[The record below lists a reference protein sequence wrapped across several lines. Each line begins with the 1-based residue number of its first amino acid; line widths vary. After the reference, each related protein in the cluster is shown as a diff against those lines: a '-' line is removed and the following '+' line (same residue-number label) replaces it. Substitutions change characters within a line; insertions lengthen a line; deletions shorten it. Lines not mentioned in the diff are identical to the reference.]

1 MIAWTPA
8 YIGIGSNLSD
18 PVAQVEAAF
27 LALAAVPQTRLV
39 LRSPLYRTQPF
50 GPVLQDDYVNAV
62 AGVLTGLTPHQL
74 LAALRDIETAQ
85 GRQRS
90 VRWGPR
96 TLDLDLLL
104 HDDITRNTA
113 TLTLPHPRMHLRAFV
128 LRPLAEIDPDLS
140 IPGIGPVRQ
149 CLIDVADQCCS
160 PAD

>member
-50 GPVLQDDYVNAV
+50 GPVPQDDYVNAV

-74 LAALRDIETAQ
+74 LTALRDIETAQ

-96 TLDLDLLL
+96 TLDLDLVVQGQQRCE
-104 HDDITRNTA
+104 DD
-113 TLTLPHPRMHLRAFV
+113 TLTLPHPVIAERNFV
-128 LRPLAEIDPDLS
+128 LFPFADIAKDLH
-140 IPGIGPVRQ
+140 IPGVGR
-149 CLIDVADQCCS
+149 VAQLAARVS
-160 PAD
+160 EQGISLL

>member
-50 GPVLQDDYVNAV
+50 GPVPQDDYVNAV

-74 LAALRDIETAQ
+74 LAALRE
-85 GRQRS
+85 GRREAEAE
-90 VRWGPR
+90 P
-96 TLDLDLLL
+96 
-104 HDDITRNTA
+104 
-113 TLTLPHPRMHLRAFV
+113 LR
-128 LRPLAEIDPDLS
+128 
-140 IPGIGPVRQ
+140 
-149 CLIDVADQCCS
+149 
-160 PAD
+160 